1 MEIITKSA
9 KETKNFGKETGNKL
23 KGGEIFAL
31 MGDLGS
37 GKTTFVQGLVRG
49 LGITKRIISP
59 TFILVRHYE
68 IPSTLKSGSIKNIY
82 HVDLYRLE
90 GNIKEQLRELGFSD
104 IISDNSNVVLVEWA
118 DKATDALP
126 SDTIWMEFENI
137 GGDKRKITVKKK
149 R

>member
-9 KETKNFGKETGNKL
+9 EETKDFGKETGNKL

-37 GKTTFVQGLVRG
+37 GKTTFAQGLIRG
-49 LGITKRIISP
+49 LGIKKRIISP

-68 IPSTLKSGSIKNIY
+68 VLSTLKFGRIKNIY
-82 HVDLYRLE
+82 HIDLYRLE
-90 GNIKEQLRELGFSD
+90 GSIGEQLSELGFSD
-104 IISDNSNVVLVEWA
+104 IISDDSNVVLVEWA
-118 DKATDALP
+118 DKATNVFP
-126 SDTIWMEFENI
+126 SNTVWIEFKNV
-137 GGDKRKITVKKK
+137 GKDKRKIIVRKK